1 MVYKLIAL
9 LALATQTI
17 SVHVC
22 DRWNS
27 VDISDGVATNGSS
40 AVVKNGVKYTRNEY
54 FYDEE
59 TGTLRGCQCKD
70 KMCIRKC
77 CPFGFGY
84 EPKKKAC
91 VPVTEQFEPPVWN
104 LYRRLVGVRAVDRF
118 RFITQKHNCTDP
130 EFRIRIGQ
138 VSSNYHLIQDGSLY
152 VEMPNSIPPWSI
164 RGPDNYCID
173 TFVLDDGYGVKTTQL
188 DALVCFAENQEDHHY
203 VLSSTCMLISCVFIL
218 ATCAVYAWLPELRN
232 LHGRV
237 LMAYLLCLF
246 VGFSFLTAM
255 QILLV
260 IDNISALMCIIM
272 TIIIYFALLS
282 AFFWLNVMCFDIWW
296 TFSGK
301 RGLSLEKLSTRGR
314 FYAYAL
320 YAFSIPTALT
330 ILLTALEFSGLPPH
344 PLLPLI
350 RHQGCFIFGT
360 SKLIYLYG
368 PIVILCV
375 ANMIFFVLT
384 ALKITQIKQQT
395 SVLKSKESS
404 THDQHRNDKQRLLL
418 YVKLFAVMGI
428 NWILEVISAI
438 YPQAN
443 SVWRITDAYNVLI
456 GVIIFI
462 IFVCK
467 RKIFHLIKKR
477 IKERYHQRDSSSGD
491 MRHLD
496 SIHRRRLERRG
507 PRDSVETLRST
518 IYLGSDGSININ
530 RTSQL

>member
-1 MVYKLIAL
+1 MIYGVLL
-9 LALATQTI
+9 LALTAQ
-17 SVHVC
+17 SFGLKVC
-22 DRWNS
+22 DRLNS
-27 VDISDGVATNGSS
+27 VDISDGDMSNDSLT
-40 AVVKNGVKYTRNEY
+40 VVKAGIKYASNEY

-59 TGTLRGCQCKD
+59 SGSLRGCECKRQT
-70 KMCIRKC
+70 CIRKC
-77 CPFGFGY
+77 CPIGLGY
-84 EPKKKAC
+84 DPRKKTC
-91 VPVTEQFEPPVWN
+91 VPVTEEFDPPVWN
-104 LYRRLVGVRAVDRF
+104 KYRRLEGVRAVDRF

-130 EFRIRIGQ
+130 EVRVRTGQ
-138 VSSNYHLIQDGSLY
+138 VTQNYHIVQDGSLY
-152 VEMPNSIPPWSI
+152 VEMPNVIPPWTV
-164 RGPDNYCID
+164 RGPDKYCID
-173 TFVLDDGYGVKTTQL
+173 TFVFEDEYGGRTTRL

-237 LMAYLLCLF
+237 LMAYLSCLF

-260 IDNISALMCIIM
+260 VDNITPLTCVIM
-272 TIIIYFALLS
+272 TIIIYFSLLV
-282 AFFWLNVMCFDIWW
+282 AFFWLNVMSFDIWW

-330 ILLTALEFSGLPPH
+330 ILMTALEFSGLPPH
-344 PLLPLI
+344 PLLPML
-350 RHQGCFIFGT
+350 RHQGCFLFGT

-368 PIVILCV
+368 PITILCA

-404 THDQHRNDKQRLLL
+404 THDQHRNDRQRLLL

-443 SVWRITDAYNVLI
+443 NVWRITDAYNVLI

-477 IKERYHQRDSSSGD
+477 YKQLRGDPMSRNQTTVSS
-491 MRHLD
+491 
-496 SIHRRRLERRG
+496 
-507 PRDSVETLRST
+507 
-518 IYLGSDGSININ
+518 
-530 RTSQL
+530 RTSSRDESRLNSIRMHEK